1 MNSCYQFI
9 KILNMGQVTLASYS
23 HLIPVVFSLLLG
35 LFIAIKAKFDL
46 SSKIFLAFI
55 TTFCLWLI
63 GDLITWT
70 MTNYSLIYFVWSVL
84 DYIEILFYILGLYF
98 IVNFISKKDLS
109 IPRKVILYLISF
121 VPFVI
126 TIAGHSVTGFNQPV
140 CEATNSNFL
149 SVYKLIA
156 ELVILLTIFYY
167 IVKTYQVEFDKKKR
181 KAGLTVLGSIF
192 ALLFVFGGTEYVA
205 SITGIYEI
213 HLYSLFLIPV
223 FILIIIYAVFELDI
237 FNFKMLSTRYLVVGL
252 MILIVGQLFFVNG
265 STDKLLTIITVIISL
280 TLSIIL
286 FKNFKRESD
295 QRIKIEQLSKELE
308 IYNVKLEDANERLE
322 NQDKLKT
329 EFLSLA
335 SHQLRSPLTAIKGY
349 SSMILEG
356 SYGPI
361 SNDAQKEAV
370 SRVFQ
375 SSLNLAKVV
384 DDLLNIS
391 KIEQGGMKYEFAMVD
406 VEKLAK
412 ELSNEFA
419 LAVASKKLTLDF
431 SIDGNEPYLVKA
443 DLIKLRQVFLNF
455 IDNSIKYTKEGFVHV
470 KVSKNKENNLVT
482 FSVTDSGMGMTEE
495 TKAKLFQKFS
505 RGEGGSVNAGGSGL
519 GLYLAKEIIDAHGG
533 RVWVESPGIGLGS
546 TFYVEMKAL

>member
-1 MNSCYQFI
+1 MFNFLNKKKSQESNVSEPSNQNGLKQINEDLYKHNLEIAFQNKTLSLLSKLYEVSVLQYMPDEMSEKLSEAVLKELGFEISGIFSYDNKGTQFLPLGFAYSDRCELTRQAHGLSFIDSISQVNGNSFLEALVDNKTMQYGFGLEIFWIRNFPIETI
-9 KILNMGQVTLASYS
+9 KKINEDAHIRTAIAFPLLSGDKIIGM
-23 HLIPVVFSLLLG
+23 LLLG
-35 LFIAIKAKFDL
+35 INRIYDTLLPYEKDSLASIAKVI
-46 SSKIFLAFI
+46 S
-55 TTFCLWLI
+55 
-63 GDLITWT
+63 
-70 MTNYSLIYFVWSVL
+70 
-84 DYIEILFYILGLYF
+84 LGLDR
-98 IVNFISKKDLS
+98 SM
-109 IPRKVILYLISF
+109 
-121 VPFVI
+121 
-126 TIAGHSVTGFNQPV
+126 
-140 CEATNSNFL
+140 
-149 SVYKLIA
+149 
-156 ELVILLTIFYY
+156 
-167 IVKTYQVEFDKKKR
+167 
-181 KAGLTVLGSIF
+181 
-192 ALLFVFGGTEYVA
+192 
-205 SITGIYEI
+205 
-213 HLYSLFLIPV
+213 LYSEI
-223 FILIIIYAVFELDI
+223 
-237 FNFKMLSTRYLVVGL
+237 KMA
-252 MILIVGQLFFVNG
+252 N
-265 STDKLLTIITVIISL
+265 
-280 TLSIIL
+280 
-286 FKNFKRESD
+286 E
-295 QRIKIEQLSKELE
+295 
-308 IYNVKLEDANERLE
+308 KLES
-322 NQDKLKT
+322 QDKLKT

-470 KVSKNKENNLVT
+470 KVSKNKEKNLVT